1 MEVSEYTK
9 MDAVEKNHW
18 WFIAKRNY
26 IANVLERYAV
36 TGMSVL
42 DIGCGTGAIMD
53 FVRSKGYTVEGVDMS
68 EDALQYCRKKN
79 LTVHHG
85 VAEKLPLENNSFDV
99 VIASDVL
106 EHITDDVAV
115 VREVARVLKPGGIF
129 IITVPAHQLLFSYH
143 DHALHHVRRYSKEG
157 LRRVLTTAFTVEFI
171 SWIHLII
178 LVPAACVRVMQ
189 HFLKN
194 NGESD
199 VGPASRMVNLV
210 MRAVYVV
217 ELGFFRI
224 FHKLPF
230 GLSLFAV
237 VRKPRV

>member
-9 MDAVEKNHW
+9 MDAVEKSHW

-106 EHITDDVAV
+106 EHIADDAAA

-129 IITVPAHQLLFSYH
+129 ISTVPAHQSLFSYH
-143 DHALHHVRRYSKEG
+143 DHALHHVRRYSKDG
-157 LRRVLTTAFTVEFI
+157 LRKVLITSFNIEFI
-171 SWIHLII
+171 SWIHSII
-178 LVPAACVRVMQ
+178 LVPAACMRVM
-189 HFLKN
+189 HRFFKH

-199 VGPASRMVNLV
+199 VQQTSRVINMV
-210 MRAVYVV
+210 MRALYTV
-217 ELGFFRI
+217 ELGCFKM